1 MATTTDPVG
10 PRPGFLWSRG
20 PRPEPG
26 PFVFS
31 TSLRYGA
38 VAYGGA
44 AVALGWL
51 AGAAVTDQGS
61 YLETW
66 SLAAGLLVFPAIA
79 FTALA
84 AHRTRPTG
92 EHLFWRRSLVAQLAL
107 ASTGI
112 AAAMVARED
121 VLGLRALS
129 VPGVAV
135 VTLLFMR
142 AHWAVMGRRS
152 GGRSIVLD
160 AVETAIATV
169 VLGGVFTPLIG
180 DRVLTSPTMWFT
192 VPAAQ
197 ALIGGIIGTV
207 WALAL
212 FQRTP
217 RQQRRVE
224 TIAIGLGILAIL
236 DGAAHLAQGLS
247 DFTLPAP
254 PLLALHQLT
263 MAALLLVPLHAS
275 RCTVPGLERLSP
287 HRQVRSSRGITILT
301 IAAVPVLGGLAVY
314 AQQRVWW
321 AVPNFA
327 VVIAALAILLA
338 LRNLLALDE
347 TKRLYQQVE
356 AAAAERQQLLGA
368 LSRSVETERHRVAA
382 QLHQQAIAS
391 YATFAAF
398 IQSASRASPSG
409 TAPLPET
416 SRRVQAD
423 LSRDAEAWRELMLAV
438 RPSYLATQSSAE
450 RLSVATRAAVVG
462 AAGDGAMPALT
473 VAIDDDLQLDWAT
486 EAVVLRILQEA
497 VTHASD
503 GRHVTCLDV
512 AVTPTTTGLRIDLAA
527 DGVEQPLGPRDPDDA
542 LAMIRS
548 FVALGAGELV
558 VDRTE
563 TSITVGAVLGHLG
576 PRQQRPPQ
584 LRVV

>member
-1 MATTTDPVG
+1 
-10 PRPGFLWSRG
+10 
-20 PRPEPG
+20 
-26 PFVFS
+26 VFS
-31 TSLRYGA
+31 AGVRYGA
-38 VAYGGA
+38 VAYGAG

-51 AGAAVTDQGS
+51 AGADVTDQGS

-66 SLAAGLLVFPAIA
+66 SLAAGLLVFPAIV

-84 AHRTRPTG
+84 AHRTRPAG
-92 EHLFWRRSLVAQLAL
+92 EHVFWRRSLVAQLAL
-107 ASTGI
+107 AATGV
-112 AAAMVARED
+112 AAAAVARQD

-169 VLGGVFTPLIG
+169 VLGGVLTPLIG

-217 RQQRRVE
+217 HRQRRIE
-224 TIAIGLGILAIL
+224 GLAIGLGVLAIL
-236 DGAAHLAQGLS
+236 DGSAHLAQGLS
-247 DFTLPAP
+247 DFTLPAS

-263 MAALLLVPLHAS
+263 MVALLLVPLHAS

-314 AQQRVWW
+314 AQQRVSW

-338 LRNLLALDE
+338 WRNLLALDE

-356 AAAAERQQLLGA
+356 AAAAERQHLLGA
-368 LSRSVETERHRVAA
+368 LSRSVENERHRVAA

-416 SRRVQAD
+416 SQRLQAD

-450 RLSVATRAAVVG
+450 RLAVATRAAVVS
-462 AAGDGAMPALT
+462 ATADDAAMPALT
-473 VAIDDDLQLDWAT
+473 VAIEDDLQLDWAT
-486 EAVVLRILQEA
+486 EAVVLRIVQEA
-497 VTHASD
+497 VTHAND
-503 GRHVTCLDV
+503 GRHVSRLDL
-512 AVTPTTTGLRIDLAA
+512 AVTPTATGVRIDLAA
-527 DGVEQPLGPRDPDDA
+527 DGAERPAGTRDPDAA

-548 FVALGAGELV
+548 FVDLGGGELTV
-558 VDRTE
+558 HRHDTG
-563 TSITVGAVLGHLG
+563 ITIGAELGHLG